1 MHGTGVSVFSY
12 GGKAQEPMGA
22 AVIIVTDQMVGFANV
37 LISFTDHLHMMMQ
50 EFQPST
56 SGRKAQESV
65 WTAIINFER
74 QGKAD
79 AGEAEA
85 KPGSKKAARYIVDVL
100 ANCAE
105 DSLPG
110 HGPKR

>member
-1 MHGTGVSVFSY
+1 
-12 GGKAQEPMGA
+12 
-22 AVIIVTDQMVGFANV
+22 
-37 LISFTDHLHMMMQ
+37 MMQ
-50 EFQPST
+50 ELQPST

-85 KPGSKKAARYIVDVL
+85 KPGSKKAARYIADVL